1 MFRTDAV
8 VQITRQDT
16 FFHDICLLSFHT
28 FVVNI
33 HGTTVERDCTV
44 VNHIDVFVADF
55 LIQLV
60 GENGRVLAVEVGFKR
75 MSDGFMQQDT

>member
-28 FVVNI
+28 FVVDI

-75 MSDGFMQQDT
+75 MSDGFVQQDT